1 MEQIGGQGKEE
12 KTGTGKRAS
21 KTRHGGTGGERR
33 AAPTGHPKVGVPRAA
48 RADGARGNVGC
59 AGMPRA
65 VPRRR
70 CREPI
75 PGPHS
80 FAGEGKPRDDLL
92 RPDDQHRRGRGSGEQ
107 GNSKRPARPG
117 ARGGVA
123 EQSRLHANGGR
134 AGVGCGGQ
142 GATAKMEAGGLG
154 WGWGWPVWLSEG
166 PVEELATRP
175 EKKERQTGRK
185 TEGDMRRAGVE
196 WRTYLIRSMPR
207 LWRS

>member
-1 MEQIGGQGKEE
+1 MEQIGGQGKEEE

-75 PGPHS
+75 PGPEQATALRERAS
-80 FAGEGKPRDDLL
+80 PATISCDPTTNTDEAVAVVGRETAG
-92 RPDDQHRRGRGSGEQ
+92 DQHGRARVAASPSRAASTRTGGGRVSGAEVRGRQQRWKQKDWGGVGDGLSGCLRGPWRSRRHDQRKRSGRRG
-107 GNSKRPARPG
+107 AR
-117 ARGGVA
+117 R
-123 EQSRLHANGGR
+123 
-134 AGVGCGGQ
+134 
-142 GATAKMEAGGLG
+142 
-154 WGWGWPVWLSEG
+154 
-166 PVEELATRP
+166 
-175 EKKERQTGRK
+175 KET
-185 TEGDMRRAGVE
+185 
-196 WRTYLIRSMPR
+196 
-207 LWRS
+207 